1 MINEDQVEQL
11 AIEWFQEL
19 GYDYLH
25 GYDIAPDTSTP
36 ERKNFQEVLLSNRL
50 YTSLTKLNPTLPKT
64 AIDEAVHLLQKPQ
77 HATLI
82 QNNRAFHKMLLQ
94 GIPVEVKGKDGSKG
108 DVVKII
114 DFQNADNNDFL
125 VVNQFTVKGTKGN
138 RRPDLIVF
146 INGIP
151 LSVIEL
157 KNPADENADIF
168 KAYNQLQT
176 YKDEIE
182 DLFVYNEALIISDGI
197 NARVGSLTAT
207 DERYMYWRTIR
218 DETDKPLL
226 EYELDTLIKGFFDK
240 EHLLDYIQN
249 FVLFEDDG
257 KKIIKKIAGYH
268 QFHAVREAIDSVMEA
283 SLSGSRRGGVV
294 WHTQGSGKSIS
305 MACFAGKLTKQPEMK
320 NPTLLIV
327 TDRNDLDGQ
336 LFATFSSAKMLL
348 GQEPVQVESVEDL
361 RQILENKPSGGIIFT
376 TIQKFALKKEES
388 HFPVLSERDNI
399 VVIADEAHRSQ
410 YGFDAMLNNET
421 GQFKYGYAQHLR
433 DAVPNAT
440 FIGFTGTPIES
451 EDKDTRAVFG
461 DYISVYDIEDAVADG
476 ATVPIYYESRL
487 AKLDLDA
494 DVLKEIDED
503 VGELVEDEEKSDREK
518 FKSKWSALEK
528 LVGAKPRIE
537 QIAKDLVEHFEE
549 RTAIIEGKGMIVAM
563 SRQIAVE
570 LYDAI
575 VALRPEWDSD
585 DPKGDYKKGAI
596 KIIMTGSASDNANM
610 QKHLYS
616 KQVKKEIEKRFKDP
630 DDELKLVIVRDMWLT
645 GFDAPSVHTMY
656 VDKPMRSH
664 NLMQAIARVNR
675 VFKDKKGGL
684 VVDYIGIANELK
696 HALKA
701 YTHAGGKG
709 TGTIDTAEAL
719 AEMLKRLEIVQDM
732 YHGFDYS
739 EYMTKAH
746 MLLAPAANHILGL
759 EDGKKRYSD
768 EVLALTKAFSLCG
781 TLDDAKTHK
790 EEIAFFQAVKAI
802 IQKSDRKTGKKDDPN
817 KAIKQ
822 IIDNAVVSE
831 GVEDIFSLVGLDKP
845 NIGILSEEFLEDVA
859 NMEHKN
865 LAVELL
871 ERLLKDE
878 IKAKTKTNIVQEKK
892 FSDRLQATLTQY
904 HNRAIE
910 TAKVIEELI
919 QMAKDFAEANKH
931 GEELGLSFD
940 ELAFYDALA
949 ENESAMREMGDEILK
964 NIAIELTKKLRNSVS
979 VDWQKRESVRA
990 KMRNM
995 IRIILRRYKYPP
1007 DQQLEAIKM
1016 VMQQAE
1022 VLSDEW
1028 SHNEYDAS
1036 VKSYAVNNSEGEVLL
1051 VAEPEQGYGKKNSD

>member
-11 AIEWFQEL
+11 AIEWFKEL
-19 GYDYLH
+19 GYDYQL
-25 GYDIAPDTSTP
+25 GYDIAPDSEHP
-36 ERKNFQEVLLSNRL
+36 QRDNYQEVLLSKRL
-50 YTSLTKLNPTLPKT
+50 HVALQKLNPTLPNS
-64 AIDEAVHLLQKPQ
+64 AIDEAVHILQKPQ

-94 GIPVEVKGKDGSKG
+94 GIAVDVKGDNETKG
-108 DVVKII
+108 DVVKLI
-114 DFQNADNNDFL
+114 DFENPENNDFL
-125 VVNQFTVKGTKGN
+125 VVNQFTIKGTKGN
-138 RRPDLIVF
+138 RRPDMIVF
-146 INGIP
+146 INGLPI
-151 LSVIEL
+151 SVIEL

-182 DLFVYNEALIISDGI
+182 DLFVYNEALIISDGV

-207 DERYMYWRTIR
+207 DERYMYWRTIK
-218 DETDKPLL
+218 DETDKPQL

-240 EHLLDYIQN
+240 EHLIDYIQN

-257 KKIIKKIAGYH
+257 KNIIKKIAGYH
-268 QFHAVREAIDSVMEA
+268 QFHAVREAIDSVVQA
-283 SLSGSRRGGVV
+283 STTGSKRGGVV

-336 LFATFSSAKMLL
+336 LFATFSQAKMLL
-348 GQEPVQVESVEDL
+348 GQEPVQIESVKDL
-361 RQILENKPSGGIIFT
+361 RETLANKPSGGIIFT
-376 TIQKFALKKEES
+376 TIQKFSLKKDES
-388 HFPVLSERDNI
+388 SFPVLSERDNI

-410 YGFDAMLNNET
+410 YGFDAMLNHET
-421 GQFKYGYAQHLR
+421 GEFKYGYAQHLR
-433 DAVPNAT
+433 DAIPNAT

-451 EDKDTRAVFG
+451 EDRDTRSVFG

-487 AKLDLDA
+487 AKLDLDS
-494 DVLKEIDED
+494 DVLQEIDKD
-503 VGELVEDEEKSDREK
+503 VGDLDIGEEVSDREK

-528 LVGAKPRIE
+528 LVGSEPRIK
-537 QIAKDLVEHFEE
+537 QIAKDLVTHFEE
-549 RTAIIEGKGMIVAM
+549 RTAAIEGKGMIVAM
-563 SRQIAVE
+563 SRVIAVD

-575 VALRPEWDSD
+575 VAIRPEWHNE
-585 DPKGDYKKGAI
+585 DPTKGAI
-596 KIIMTGSASDNANM
+596 KIIMTGSASDDAKL
-610 QKHLYS
+610 QKHIYS
-616 KQVKKEIEKRFKDP
+616 KQVKKDLERRIKNP

-645 GFDAPSVHTMY
+645 GFDAPSMHTMY
-656 VDKPMRSH
+656 IDKPMKSH

-696 HALKA
+696 VALKT
-701 YTHAGGKG
+701 YTSAGGRG
-709 TGTIDTAEAL
+709 TGTIDVAEAM
-719 AEMLKRLEIVQDM
+719 AEMLKRLDIVQNM

-739 EYMTKAH
+739 EYKTKAH

-759 EDGKKRYSD
+759 EDGKKRYLD
-768 EVLALTKAFSLCG
+768 EVLALTKAYSLCG
-781 TLDDAKTHK
+781 TLDEAQEYK
-790 EEIAFFQAVKAI
+790 EEIAFFQAVKSI
-802 IQKSDRKTGKKDDPN
+802 IQKAGVAAGAKKDPN

-822 IIDNAVVSE
+822 IIDNAVIAD
-831 GVEDIFSLVGLDKP
+831 GVEDIFSMVGLEKP
-845 NIGILSEEFLEDVA
+845 NIGILSDEFLDDVA
-859 NMEHKN
+859 HMPYKN

-871 ERLLKDE
+871 EKLLKDD
-878 IKAKTKTNIVQEKK
+878 IKAKSKNNVVQEKK
-892 FSDRLQATLTQY
+892 FSDRLQKTLSKY

-919 QMAKDFAEANKH
+919 QMAKDFAAASKH
-931 GEELGLSFD
+931 GEELGLNFD

-949 ENESAMREMGDEILK
+949 ENESAMREMNDEILK
-964 NIAIELTKKLRNSVS
+964 NIAQELTKKLRNSVS

-995 IRIILRRYKYPP
+995 IRIILRRFKYPP
-1007 DQQLEAIKM
+1007 DKQQEAIEL
-1016 VMQQAE
+1016 VMKQAE
-1022 VLSDEW
+1022 ALSDEW
-1028 SHNEYDAS
+1028 S
-1036 VKSYAVNNSEGEVLL
+1036 K
-1051 VAEPEQGYGKKNSD
+1051 

>member
-1 MINEDQVEQL
+1 MINEDQVERL
-11 AIEWFQEL
+11 AIEWFKEL
-19 GYDYLH
+19 GYDYLL
-25 GYDIAPDTSTP
+25 GYDIAPDSDTP
-36 ERKNFQEVLLSNRL
+36 ERKNYQEVLLSKRL
-50 YTSLTKLNPTLPKT
+50 HIALCKLNPTFPT
-64 AIDEAVHLLQKPQ
+64 SAIDEAVHLLETPQ
-77 HATLI
+77 YTTLI

-94 GIPVEVKGKDGSKG
+94 GVGVEVKGEDESKG
-108 DVVKII
+108 DVVKLI
-114 DFQNADNNDFL
+114 DFENPANNDFL
-125 VVNQFTVKGTKGN
+125 VVNQFTIKGTKGN
-138 RRPDLIVF
+138 RRPDMIVF
-146 INGIP
+146 INGLPI
-151 LSVIEL
+151 SVIEL

-197 NARVGSLTAT
+197 HARIGSLTAT
-207 DERYMYWRTIR
+207 DERYMYWRTIK
-218 DETDKPLL
+218 DESDKPQL

-257 KKIIKKIAGYH
+257 KTIIKKIAGYH
-268 QFHAVREAIDSVMEA
+268 QFHAVREAIHSVVEA
-283 SLSGSRRGGVV
+283 STSGSKRGGVV

-305 MACFAGKLTKQPEMK
+305 MACFAGKLTKQAKMK

-336 LFATFSSAKMLL
+336 LFVTFSQAKMLL
-348 GQEPVQVESVEDL
+348 GQEPIQIDSVDDL
-361 RQILENKPSGGIIFT
+361 RDTLADKPSGGIIFT
-376 TIQKFALKKEES
+376 TIQKFSLKKDES
-388 HFPVLSERDNI
+388 RFPVLSKRDNI

-433 DAVPNAT
+433 DAIPNAT

-451 EDKDTRAVFG
+451 EDRDTRSVFG

-487 AKLDLDA
+487 AKLDLDSE
-494 DVLKEIDED
+494 VLKEIDDEVGDLDIADD
-503 VGELVEDEEKSDREK
+503 VSAREK

-528 LVGAKPRIE
+528 LVGSKARIQ
-537 QIAKDLVEHFEE
+537 QIAKDLVEHFED
-549 RTAIIEGKGMIVAM
+549 RVATIEGKGMIVAM
-563 SRQIAVE
+563 SRQIAVD

-575 VALRPEWDSD
+575 VAIKPEWGDD
-585 DPKGDYKKGAI
+585 DPTKGAI
-596 KIIMTGSASDNANM
+596 KVIMTGSASDDAKL
-610 QKHLYS
+610 QKHIYS
-616 KQVKKEIEKRFKDP
+616 KQVKKDLEKRIKNP

-645 GFDAPSVHTMY
+645 GFDAPSMHTMY
-656 VDKPMRSH
+656 IDKPMKSH

-696 HALKA
+696 SALKT
-701 YTHAGGKG
+701 YTGAGGRG
-709 TGTIDTAEAL
+709 SGTIDIAEAM
-719 AEMLKRLEIVQDM
+719 AEMLKRLDIVQNM

-739 EYMTKAH
+739 SYKNNAH

-759 EDGKKRYSD
+759 DDGKKRYLD
-768 EVLALTKAFSLCG
+768 EVLALTKAYSLCG
-781 TLDDAKTHK
+781 TLDEAKEHK
-790 EEIAFFQAVKAI
+790 EEIAFFQAVKSI
-802 IQKSDRKTGKKDDPN
+802 IQKAGVIAGAKKDPN

-822 IIDNAVVSE
+822 IIDNAIISE
-831 GVEDIFSLVGLDKP
+831 GVEDIFELVGLEKP
-845 NIGILSEEFLEDVA
+845 NIGILSNEFLEDVA
-859 NMEHKN
+859 NMPHKN

-871 ERLLKDE
+871 ERLLKDD
-878 IKAKTKTNIVQEKK
+878 IKAKTKNNVVQEKK
-892 FSDRLQATLTQY
+892 FSDRLQSTLSKY

-919 QMAKDFAEANKH
+919 EMVKDFSKASKH
-931 GEELGLSFD
+931 GEELGLNFD

-949 ENESAMREMGDEILK
+949 ENESAMREMGDKILK
-964 NIAIELTKKLRNSVS
+964 AIAQELTAKLRNSVS

-990 KMRNM
+990 KMRNL

-1007 DQQLEAIKM
+1007 DEQPDAIKM
-1016 VMQQAE
+1016 VMKQVEA
-1022 VLSDEW
+1022 LSDEW
-1028 SHNEYDAS
+1028 SS
-1036 VKSYAVNNSEGEVLL
+1036 
-1051 VAEPEQGYGKKNSD
+1051 

>member
-11 AIEWFQEL
+11 AIEWFKGL
-19 GYDYLH
+19 GYDYEL
-25 GYDIAPDTSTP
+25 GYDIAPDSEYP
-36 ERKNFQEVLLSNRL
+36 ERDNYQQVLLSKRL
-50 YTSLTKLNPTLPKT
+50 HAALQKLNPTLPKPV
-64 AIDEAVHLLQKPQ
+64 IDEAVHLLEKQQ
-77 HATLI
+77 YATLI
-82 QNNRAFHKMLLQ
+82 QNNRAFHQMLLQ
-94 GIPVEVKGKDGSKG
+94 GIAVDVKDKDEIKG
-108 DVVKII
+108 DVVKLI
-114 DFQNADNNDFL
+114 DFENPENNDFL
-125 VVNQFTVKGTKGN
+125 VVNQFTIKGTKGN
-138 RRPDLIVF
+138 RRPDMIVF
-146 INGIP
+146 INGLPI
-151 LSVIEL
+151 SVIEL

-182 DLFVYNEALIISDGI
+182 DLFVYNEALVISDGI

-207 DERYMYWRTIR
+207 DERYMYWRTIK
-218 DETDKPLL
+218 DENDKPQL

-257 KKIIKKIAGYH
+257 KHIIKKIAGYH
-268 QFHAVREAIDSVMEA
+268 QFHAVREAIDSVIVA
-283 SLSGSRRGGVV
+283 STGGSKRGGVV

-336 LFATFSSAKMLL
+336 LYTTFSQAKMLL
-348 GQEPVQVESVEDL
+348 GQEPVQIESVEDL
-361 RQILENKPSGGIIFT
+361 RETLANKPSGGIIFT
-376 TIQKFALKKEES
+376 TIQKFSLKKDES
-388 HFPVLSERDNI
+388 SFPVLSERDNI

-410 YGFDAMLNNET
+410 YGFDAILNNET

-433 DAVPNAT
+433 DAIPNAT

-461 DYISVYDIEDAVADG
+461 DYISVYDIEDAVVDG

-503 VGELVEDEEKSDREK
+503 VGELVEDEKLSDKEK

-528 LVGAKPRIE
+528 LVGSEPRIK
-537 QIAKDLVEHFEE
+537 QVTKDLVTHFEE
-549 RTAIIEGKGMIVAM
+549 RTAAIEGKGMIVAM
-563 SRQIAVE
+563 SRQIAVD

-575 VALRPEWDSD
+575 VAIRPEWHSEN
-585 DPKGDYKKGAI
+585 PTKGAI
-596 KIIMTGSASDNANM
+596 KIIMTGSASDDAKL
-610 QKHLYS
+610 QKHIYS
-616 KQVKKEIEKRFKDP
+616 KQVKKDLERRIKDP

-645 GFDAPSVHTMY
+645 GFDAPSMHTMY
-656 VDKPMRSH
+656 IDKPMRSH

-696 HALKA
+696 AALKT
-701 YTHAGGKG
+701 YTSAGGRG
-709 TGTIDTAEAL
+709 RGTIDVKEAL
-719 AEMLKRLEIVQDM
+719 AEMLKRLEIVQNL

-739 EYMTKAH
+739 EYKTKAH

-759 EDGKKRYSD
+759 EDGKKRYLD
-768 EVLALTKAFSLCG
+768 EVLALTKAYSLCG
-781 TLDDAKTHK
+781 TLDEAKEHK
-790 EEIAFFQAVKAI
+790 EEIAFFQAVKSI
-802 IQKSDRKTGKKDDPN
+802 IQKAGAVNGERKDPN

-822 IIDNAVVSE
+822 IIDNAVISD
-831 GVEDIFSLVGLDKP
+831 GVEDIFSMVGLEKP
-845 NIGILSEEFLEDVA
+845 NIGILSDEFLEDVA
-859 NMEHKN
+859 HMKQKN

-871 ERLLKDE
+871 ERLLKDD
-878 IKAKTKTNIVQEKK
+878 IKSKSKNNVVQEKK
-892 FSDRLQATLTQY
+892 FSDRLQVTLSKY

-919 QMAKDFAEANKH
+919 QMAKDFAAAAKH
-931 GEELGLSFD
+931 GEELGLNFD

-949 ENESAMREMGDEILK
+949 ENEAALREMGDETLK
-964 NIAIELTKKLRNSVS
+964 KIAQELTQKLRNSIS

-995 IRIILRRYKYPP
+995 IRIILKRYKYPP
-1007 DQQLEAIKM
+1007 DKAAEALDM
-1016 VMQQAE
+1016 VMKQAE

-1028 SHNEYDAS
+1028 S
-1036 VKSYAVNNSEGEVLL
+1036 K
-1051 VAEPEQGYGKKNSD
+1051 

>member
-11 AIEWFQEL
+11 AIEWFKEL
-19 GYDYLH
+19 GYDYLL
-25 GYDIAPDTSTP
+25 GYDIAPDSSDP
-36 ERKNFQEVLLSNRL
+36 QRQNYQEVLLENYLR
-50 YTSLTKLNPTLPKT
+50 TSLEKLNPTLPT
-64 AIDEAVHLLQKPQ
+64 SAIDEAIHILKKPQ
-77 HATLI
+77 HASLI
-82 QNNRAFHKMLLQ
+82 QNNRAFHQMLLQ
-94 GIPVEVKGKDGSKG
+94 GIPVEIKTDDGKRGDIVKL
-108 DVVKII
+108 I
-114 DFQNADNNDFL
+114 DFEHSQNNHFL
-125 VVNQFTVKGTKGN
+125 VVNQYTIKGIKGN

-146 INGIP
+146 INGLPI
-151 LSVIEL
+151 SVIEL

-176 YKDEIE
+176 YKDEVE
-182 DLFVYNEALIISDGI
+182 DLFVYNEALVISDGI

-207 DERYMYWRTIR
+207 DERFMYWRTVK
-218 DETDKPLL
+218 DENDKPLL

-240 EHLLDYIQN
+240 EHFLDYIQN

-268 QFHAVREAIDSVMEA
+268 QFHAVREAIDSVVLA
-283 SLSGSRRGGVV
+283 SNGGNKRGGVV

-320 NPTLLIV
+320 NPTLVIV

-336 LFATFSSAKMLL
+336 LYATFSSAKLLL
-348 GQEPVQVESVEDL
+348 GQEPTQVDNVSNL
-361 RQILENKPSGGIIFT
+361 REILSNKPSGGIIFT
-376 TIQKFALKKEES
+376 TIQKFSLKKEES
-388 HFPVLSERDNI
+388 KFPVLSDRDNI

-410 YGFDAMLNNET
+410 YGFDAMLDKD
-421 GQFKYGYAQHLR
+421 GKFKYGYAQHLR
-433 DAVPNAT
+433 DALPNAT
-440 FIGFTGTPIES
+440 FIGFTGTPIQS

-461 DYISVYDIEDAVADG
+461 DYISVYDIEDAVRDG

-487 AKLDLDA
+487 AKLDLNA
-494 DVLKEIDED
+494 DVLKEIDKE
-503 VGELVEDEEKSDREK
+503 VGDLDIGEEVSDKER

-528 LVGAKPRIE
+528 LVGSEPRIK
-537 QIAKDLVEHFEE
+537 QIANDIVTHFED
-549 RTAIIEGKGMIVAM
+549 RTSTIEGKGMIVAM
-563 SRQIAVE
+563 SRQIAVD

-575 VALRPEWDSD
+575 IAIRPDWHNE
-585 DPKGDYKKGAI
+585 DPTKGAI
-596 KIIMTGSASDNANM
+596 KIIMTGSASDDAKL
-610 QKHLYS
+610 QKHIYP
-616 KQVKKEIEKRFKDP
+616 KQVKKDLEKRIKDV

-645 GFDAPSVHTMY
+645 GFDAPSMHTMY
-656 VDKPMRSH
+656 IDKPMKSH

-696 HALKA
+696 HALKT
-701 YTHAGGKG
+701 YTGSGGKG

-719 AEMLKRLEIVQDM
+719 AEMLKRVDIVSNM

-739 EYMTKAH
+739 QYMTKAH

-759 EDGKKRYSD
+759 DDGKKRYLD

-781 TLDDAKTHK
+781 TLDEAKEHK
-790 EEIAFFQAVKAI
+790 EKIAFFQAVKAV
-802 IQKSDRKTGKKDDPN
+802 IQKAGSSEKKKQDPN

-822 IIDNAVVSE
+822 LIDNAVISD
-831 GVEDIFSLVGLDKP
+831 GVEDIFNLVGLDKP

-859 NMEHKN
+859 HMPHKN

-871 ERLLKDE
+871 ERLLKDD
-878 IKAKTKTNIVQEKK
+878 IKAKTKRNVVQEKK
-892 FSDRLQATLTQY
+892 FSDRLQATLGKY

-919 QMAKDFAEANKH
+919 QMAKDFAEASKH
-931 GEELGLSFD
+931 GEDLGLNFD

-949 ENESAMREMGDEILK
+949 ENEAALREMGDEILK
-964 NIAIELTKKLRNSVS
+964 QIAIELTTKLRSS
-979 VDWQKRESVRA
+979 ITVDWQKREAVRA
-990 KMRNM
+990 KMRNI
-995 IRIILRRYKYPP
+995 IRIILKRFKYPP
-1007 DQQLEAIKM
+1007 DRAAEALDM

-1028 SHNEYDAS
+1028 S
-1036 VKSYAVNNSEGEVLL
+1036 K
-1051 VAEPEQGYGKKNSD
+1051 

>member
-1 MINEDQVEQL
+1 
-11 AIEWFQEL
+11 
-19 GYDYLH
+19 
-25 GYDIAPDTSTP
+25 
-36 ERKNFQEVLLSNRL
+36 
-50 YTSLTKLNPTLPKT
+50 
-64 AIDEAVHLLQKPQ
+64 
-77 HATLI
+77 
-82 QNNRAFHKMLLQ
+82 
-94 GIPVEVKGKDGSKG
+94 
-108 DVVKII
+108 
-114 DFQNADNNDFL
+114 
-125 VVNQFTVKGTKGN
+125 
-138 RRPDLIVF
+138 
-146 INGIP
+146 
-151 LSVIEL
+151 
-157 KNPADENADIF
+157 
-168 KAYNQLQT
+168 
-176 YKDEIE
+176 
-182 DLFVYNEALIISDGI
+182 
-197 NARVGSLTAT
+197 
-207 DERYMYWRTIR
+207 
-218 DETDKPLL
+218 
-226 EYELDTLIKGFFDK
+226 
-240 EHLLDYIQN
+240 
-249 FVLFEDDG
+249 
-257 KKIIKKIAGYH
+257 
-268 QFHAVREAIDSVMEA
+268 
-283 SLSGSRRGGVV
+283 
-294 WHTQGSGKSIS
+294 
-305 MACFAGKLTKQPEMK
+305 
-320 NPTLLIV
+320 
-327 TDRNDLDGQ
+327 
-336 LFATFSSAKMLL
+336 
-348 GQEPVQVESVEDL
+348 
-361 RQILENKPSGGIIFT
+361 
-376 TIQKFALKKEES
+376 
-388 HFPVLSERDNI
+388 

-410 YGFDAMLNNET
+410 YGFDAMLDKES

-451 EDKDTRAVFG
+451 EDRDTRAVFG

-494 DVLKEIDED
+494 DVLKEIDDD
-503 VGELVEDEEKSDREK
+503 VGDLEIGEEQSDREK

-528 LVGAKPRIE
+528 LVGAKARIE
-537 QIAKDLVEHFEE
+537 QIANDLVEHFEE

-575 VALRPEWDSD
+575 VALRPEWDSE
-585 DPKGDYKKGAI
+585 DPQKGAI
-596 KIIMTGSASDNANM
+596 KIIMTGSASDDSNM

-616 KQVKKEIEKRFKDP
+616 KQTKKEIEKRFKDP
-630 DDELKLVIVRDMWLT
+630 EDELKLVIVRDMWLT

-656 VDKPMRSH
+656 IDKPMRSH

-696 HALKA
+696 HALKT

-709 TGTIDTAEAL
+709 TGTINTAEAL
-719 AEMLKRLEIVQDM
+719 AEMLKRLEIVENL

-739 EYMTKAH
+739 AYMIKAH
-746 MLLAPAANHILGL
+746 QLLAPAANHILGL
-759 EDGKKRYSD
+759 EDGKKRYLD

-781 TLDDAKTHK
+781 TLDDAKVHK

-802 IQKSDRKTGKKDDPN
+802 IQKLEKSTGRKDDPN

-919 QMAKDFAEANKH
+919 QMAKDFAAASKH
-931 GEELGLSFD
+931 GEELGLNFD

-949 ENESAMREMGDEILK
+949 ENESAMRDMGDEILK

-1016 VMQQAE
+1016 VMKQAE

-1028 SHNEYDAS
+1028 SHREYNTP
-1036 VKSYAVNNSEGEVLL
+1036 VKPYAVNNSIDDTLM
-1051 VAEPEQGYGKKNSD
+1051 VADDTKSEYGKKDE

>member
-25 GYDIAPDTSTP
+25 GYDITPDSSTP
-36 ERKNFQEVLLSNRL
+36 ERNNYQEVLLSGRL
-50 YTSLTKLNPTLPKT
+50 HPALTKLNPTLPT
-64 AIDEAVHLLQKPQ
+64 SAIDEAVHLLQKPQ
-77 HATLI
+77 HATLT

-94 GIPVEVKGKDGSKG
+94 GIAVEVKGEDTTKG

-125 VVNQFTVKGTKGN
+125 VVNQFTIKGTKGN
-138 RRPDLIVF
+138 RRPDLVVF
-146 INGIP
+146 INGLPI
-151 LSVIEL
+151 SVIEL

-182 DLFVYNEALIISDGI
+182 DLFVYNEALVISDGI

-207 DERYMYWRTIR
+207 DERYMYWRTIK
-218 DETDKPLL
+218 DETDKPML

-257 KKIIKKIAGYH
+257 KQIIKKIAGYH

-283 SLSGSRRGGVV
+283 SLSGSKRGGVV

-320 NPTLLIV
+320 NPTLLMV

-348 GQEPVQVESVEDL
+348 GQEPVQVDSVENL
-361 RQILENKPSGGIIFT
+361 REILQNKPSGGIIFT
-376 TIQKFALKKEES
+376 TIQKFSLKKEES
-388 HFPVLSERDNI
+388 RFPVLSERDNI

-410 YGFDAMLNNET
+410 YGFDAMLDKES

-451 EDKDTRAVFG
+451 EDRDTRAVFG

-494 DVLKEIDED
+494 EVLKEIDDD
-503 VGELVEDEEKSDREK
+503 VGDLEIGEEQSDREK

-528 LVGAKPRIE
+528 LVGAKARIE
-537 QIAKDLVEHFEE
+537 QIANDLVEHFEE

-575 VALRPEWDSD
+575 VALRPEWDSE
-585 DPKGDYKKGAI
+585 DPLKGAI
-596 KIIMTGSASDNANM
+596 KIIMTGSASDDANM

-616 KQVKKEIEKRFKDP
+616 KQTKKEIEKRFKDP
-630 DDELKLVIVRDMWLT
+630 EDELKLVIVRDMWLT

-656 VDKPMRSH
+656 IDKPMRSH

-696 HALKA
+696 HALKT

-719 AEMLKRLEIVQDM
+719 AEMLKRLEIVENL
-732 YHGFDYS
+732 YHRFDYS
-739 EYMTKAH
+739 AYMTKAH
-746 MLLAPAANHILGL
+746 QLLAPAANHILGL
-759 EDGKKRYSD
+759 EDGKKRYMD

-781 TLDDAKTHK
+781 TLDDAKVHK

-802 IQKSDRKTGKKDDPN
+802 IQKSNRAPSSKDDPN

-845 NIGILSEEFLEDVA
+845 NIGILSAEFLEDVA

-919 QMAKDFAEANKH
+919 QMAKDFAEAGKH
-931 GEELGLSFD
+931 GEELGLNFD

-949 ENESAMREMGDEILK
+949 ENESAMRDMGDEILK

-1016 VMQQAE
+1016 VMKQAE

-1028 SHNEYDAS
+1028 SHNEYDAP
-1036 VKSYAVNNSEGEVLL
+1036 VKPYAVNNSNDEMLM
-1051 VAEPEQGYGKKNSD
+1051 VADDAKREYGKKDD

>member
-1 MINEDQVEQL
+1 MINEDKVEQL
-11 AIEWFQEL
+11 AIEWFKEL

-25 GYDIAPDTSTP
+25 GYDIAPDSSSP
-36 ERKNFQEVLLSNRL
+36 ERNTYQEVLLSNRL
-50 YTSLTKLNPTLPKT
+50 YTALTKLNPTLPKT
-64 AIDEAVHLLQKPQ
+64 AIDEAVHILQKPQ
-77 HATLI
+77 YATLT

-94 GIPVEVKGKDGSKG
+94 GIAVEVKGDETTKG

-114 DFQNADNNDFL
+114 DFQNPDKNDFL
-125 VVNQFTVKGTKGN
+125 VVNQFTIKGTKGN
-138 RRPDLIVF
+138 RRPDLVVF
-146 INGIP
+146 INGLPI
-151 LSVIEL
+151 SVIEL

-207 DERYMYWRTIR
+207 DERYMYWRTIK
-218 DETDKPLL
+218 DETDKPIL

-257 KKIIKKIAGYH
+257 KQIIKKIAGYH

-283 SLSGSRRGGVV
+283 SLSGSKRGGVV

-348 GQEPVQVESVEDL
+348 GQEPVQVDSVANL
-361 RQILENKPSGGIIFT
+361 REILQNKPSGGIIFT
-376 TIQKFALKKEES
+376 TIQKFSLKKEES
-388 HFPVLSERDNI
+388 RFPVLSERDNI

-410 YGFDAMLNNET
+410 YGFDAMLDKES
-421 GQFKYGYAQHLR
+421 GEFKYGYAQHLR

-451 EDKDTRAVFG
+451 EDRDTRAVFG

-494 DVLKEIDED
+494 DVLKEIDDD
-503 VGELVEDEEKSDREK
+503 VSELEIGEEQSDRER

-528 LVGAKPRIE
+528 LVGAKARIE
-537 QIAKDLVEHFEE
+537 QIANDLVEHFEE

-575 VALRPEWDSD
+575 VALRPEWDSE
-585 DPKGDYKKGAI
+585 DPQKGVI
-596 KIIMTGSASDNANM
+596 KIIMTGSASDDANM

-616 KQVKKEIEKRFKDP
+616 KQTKKEIEKRFKDP
-630 DDELKLVIVRDMWLT
+630 EDELKLVIVRDMWLT

-696 HALKA
+696 HALKT

-719 AEMLKRLEIVQDM
+719 AEMLKRLEIVQNL

-739 EYMTKAH
+739 AYMTKAH
-746 MLLAPAANHILGL
+746 QLLAPAANHILGL
-759 EDGKKRYSD
+759 EDGKKRYMD

-781 TLDDAKTHK
+781 TLDEAKTHK

-802 IQKSDRKTGKKDDPN
+802 IQKADKRTGKKDDPN

-859 NMEHKN
+859 NMKYKN

-919 QMAKDFAEANKH
+919 QMAKDFAEASKH

-1007 DQQLEAIKM
+1007 NQQLEAIKM
-1016 VMQQAE
+1016 VMKQAE

-1028 SHNEYDAS
+1028 SHNEYDS
-1036 VKSYAVNNSEGEVLL
+1036 PVKPYAVNNSADEALM
-1051 VAEPEQGYGKKNSD
+1051 VAEPKIEYGEDEE

>member
-1 MINEDQVEQL
+1 MMINEDQVEQL
-11 AIEWFQEL
+11 AIEWFKEL
-19 GYDYLH
+19 GYDYQL
-25 GYDIAPDTSTP
+25 GYDIAPDSDQP
-36 ERKNFQEVLLSNRL
+36 ERDSYQQVILSKRL
-50 YTSLTKLNPTLPKT
+50 HSALSKLNPTLPSF
-64 AIDEAVHLLQKPQ
+64 AIDEAVHILEKPQ

-94 GIPVEVKGKDGSKG
+94 GIAVDVKGDDETKG
-108 DVVKII
+108 DVVKLI
-114 DFQNADNNDFL
+114 DFENPENNDFL
-125 VVNQFTVKGTKGN
+125 VVNQFTIKGTKGN
-138 RRPDLIVF
+138 RRPDMIVF
-146 INGIP
+146 INGLPI
-151 LSVIEL
+151 SVIEL

-182 DLFVYNEALIISDGI
+182 DLFVFNEALIISDGV

-207 DERYMYWRTIR
+207 DERYMYWRTIK
-218 DETDKPLL
+218 DETDKPQL
-226 EYELDTLIKGFFDK
+226 EYELNTLIKGFFDK
-240 EHLLDYIQN
+240 EHLIDYIQN

-257 KKIIKKIAGYH
+257 KNIIKKIAGYH
-268 QFHAVREAIDSVMEA
+268 QFHAVREAINSVVQA
-283 SLSGSRRGGVV
+283 STTGSKRGGVV

-336 LFATFSSAKMLL
+336 LFATFSQAKMLL
-348 GQEPVQVESVEDL
+348 GQEPVQIESVEDL
-361 RQILENKPSGGIIFT
+361 RETLANKPSGGIIFT
-376 TIQKFALKKEES
+376 TIQKFSLKKDES
-388 HFPVLSERDNI
+388 SFPVLSERDNI

-421 GQFKYGYAQHLR
+421 GEFKYGYAQHLR
-433 DAVPNAT
+433 DAIPNAT

-451 EDKDTRAVFG
+451 EDRDTRSVFG

-487 AKLDLDA
+487 AKLDLDS
-494 DVLKEIDED
+494 DVLKEIDKD
-503 VGELVEDEEKSDREK
+503 IGDLDIGEEVSDREK

-528 LVGAKPRIE
+528 LVGSEPRIK
-537 QIAKDLVEHFEE
+537 QIAKDLVTHFEE
-549 RTAIIEGKGMIVAM
+549 RTAVIEGKGMIVAM
-563 SRQIAVE
+563 SRQIAVD

-575 VALRPEWDSD
+575 VAIRPEWHNE
-585 DPKGDYKKGAI
+585 DPTKGAI
-596 KIIMTGSASDNANM
+596 KIIMTGSASDDAKL
-610 QKHLYS
+610 QKHIYS
-616 KQVKKEIEKRFKDP
+616 KQVKKDLERRIKNP

-645 GFDAPSVHTMY
+645 GFDAPSMHTMY
-656 VDKPMRSH
+656 IDKPMKSH

-696 HALKA
+696 AALKT
-701 YTHAGGKG
+701 YTSAGGRG
-709 TGTIDTAEAL
+709 TGTIDVAEAM
-719 AEMLKRLEIVQDM
+719 AEMLKRLDIVQNM
-732 YHGFDYS
+732 YHSFDYS
-739 EYMTKAH
+739 EYKTKAH

-759 EDGKKRYSD
+759 EDGKKRYLD
-768 EVLALTKAFSLCG
+768 EVLALTKAYSLCS
-781 TLDDAKTHK
+781 TLDEAQEYK
-790 EEIAFFQAVKAI
+790 EEIAFFQAVKSI
-802 IQKSDRKTGKKDDPN
+802 IQKAGVAIGAKKDPN

-822 IIDNAVVSE
+822 IIDNAVIAD
-831 GVEDIFSLVGLDKP
+831 GVEDIFSMVGLEKP
-845 NIGILSEEFLEDVA
+845 NIGILSDEFLEDVA
-859 NMEHKN
+859 HMPYKN

-871 ERLLKDE
+871 EKLLKDD
-878 IKAKTKTNIVQEKK
+878 IKAKTKNNVVQEKK
-892 FSDRLQATLTQY
+892 FSDRLQATLSQY

-919 QMAKDFAEANKH
+919 QMAKDFAAASKH
-931 GEELGLSFD
+931 GEDLGLNFD

-949 ENESAMREMGDEILK
+949 ENESAMREMNDEILK
-964 NIAIELTKKLRNSVS
+964 SIAQELTKKLRNSVS

-995 IRIILRRYKYPP
+995 IRIILRRFKYPP
-1007 DQQLEAIKM
+1007 DKQQEAIEL
-1016 VMQQAE
+1016 VMKQAE

-1028 SHNEYDAS
+1028 S
-1036 VKSYAVNNSEGEVLL
+1036 K
-1051 VAEPEQGYGKKNSD
+1051 

>member
-1 MINEDQVEQL
+1 
-11 AIEWFQEL
+11 
-19 GYDYLH
+19 
-25 GYDIAPDTSTP
+25 
-36 ERKNFQEVLLSNRL
+36 
-50 YTSLTKLNPTLPKT
+50 
-64 AIDEAVHLLQKPQ
+64 
-77 HATLI
+77 
-82 QNNRAFHKMLLQ
+82 LQ
-94 GIPVEVKGKDGSKG
+94 GIAVEVKGDEHTKG

-114 DFQNADNNDFL
+114 DFQNMGNNDFL
-125 VVNQFTVKGTKGN
+125 VVNQFTIKGTKGN
-138 RRPDLIVF
+138 RRPDLVVF
-146 INGIP
+146 INGLPI
-151 LSVIEL
+151 SVIEL

-182 DLFVYNEALIISDGI
+182 DLFAYNEALVISDGI
-197 NARVGSLTAT
+197 NARIGSLTAT
-207 DERYMYWRTIR
+207 DERYMYWRTVR
-218 DETDKPLL
+218 DETDRPML
-226 EYELDTLIKGFFDK
+226 EYELDTLIKGFFGK

-257 KKIIKKIAGYH
+257 KHIIKKIAGYH

-283 SLSGSRRGGVV
+283 SLNGSRRGGVV

-348 GQEPVQVESVEDL
+348 GQEPVQVDSVENL
-361 RQILENKPSGGIIFT
+361 REILQNKPSGGIIFT
-376 TIQKFALKKEES
+376 TIQKFALKTEEQK
-388 HFPVLSERDNI
+388 FPVLSERGNI

-410 YGFDAMLNNET
+410 YGFDAMLDSES

-433 DAVPNAT
+433 DSVPNAT

-451 EDKDTRAVFG
+451 EDRDTRAVFG

-494 DVLKEIDED
+494 KVLKAIDED
-503 VGELVEDEEKSDREK
+503 VGELVEDEEQSDREK

-549 RTAIIEGKGMIVAM
+549 RTAVIEGKGMIVAM

-575 VALRPEWDSD
+575 AALRPEWDSE
-585 DPKGDYKKGAI
+585 DPKQGAI
-596 KIIMTGSASDNANM
+596 KIIMTGSASDDANM

-656 VDKPMRSH
+656 IDKPMRSH

-696 HALKA
+696 HALKT

-709 TGTIDTAEAL
+709 KGTIDTTEAL
-719 AEMLKRLEIVQDM
+719 AEMLKRLEIVQNL

-739 EYMTKAH
+739 EYMTRAH
-746 MLLAPAANHILGL
+746 QLLAPAANHILGL
-759 EDGKKRYSD
+759 EEGKKRYSD
-768 EVLALTKAFSLCG
+768 EVLAVTKAFSLCG
-781 TLDDAKTHK
+781 TLDEAKEHK

-802 IQKSDRKTGKKDDPN
+802 IQKSSKNTGKRDDPN

-845 NIGILSEEFLEDVA
+845 NIGILSDEFLEDVA

-919 QMAKDFAEANKH
+919 QMAKDFAEASKH
-931 GEELGLSFD
+931 GEVLGLNFD

-1016 VMQQAE
+1016 VMRQAE

-1028 SHNEYDAS
+1028 SRDTYDAS
-1036 VKSYAVNNSEGEVLL
+1036 PKMYAVNNMMDEVLM
-1051 VAEPEQGYGKKNSD
+1051 VADDAKSGYGKKDE